1 MFSLRFARRVVVTD
15 HAAQRMAERHVSEA
29 ELLAVI
35 DTGETRHVDERRLWA
50 YKHFS
55 AAC

>member
-50 YKHFS
+50 
-55 AAC
+55 